1 MPNYANKID
10 IEAVE
15 KEINKIC
22 SEFQA
27 MEFKFQAAYI
37 QDYVVEPD
45 DACSNVLVLRD
56 LIKQLQREFKT
67 NENFSETLTELYTW
81 VFYNSKY
88 TLELYGELYPKQAG
102 KLASDELAVRFNF
115 VHRLAMIQVKL
126 NDAI

>member
-10 IEAVE
+10 ITAVE
-15 KEINKIC
+15 KEINTIC
-22 SEFQA
+22 SEFVA
-27 MEFKFQAAYI
+27 MEFRFQAAYI

-56 LIKQLQREFKT
+56 LIKQLQCEFKT
-67 NENFSETLTELYTW
+67 RDNFSETLKELYTW

-88 TLELYGELYPKQAG
+88 TVELYGELCPKQAG
-102 KLASDELAVRFNF
+102 QLASDELAVRFNF